1 MKDPNDFTVKIEDLI
16 GSLEESLRHG
26 VEQPGSKS
34 FVFKHDAPG
43 YQLPRG
49 TVRLTGVASLS
60 NLNTRFAEF
69 EHYRFDA
76 ATSRL
81 IWTNTQEAP
90 VENSTIL
97 VSYTTR
103 DLPSGLTDF
112 NAGSVAGTL
121 LRAVAREMT
130 LLYAQMDEAYRR
142 AFIDGA
148 TGVALDN
155 VTALLGVTRNP
166 AKKAT
171 GFVTFSLKKGA
182 QPPVKIPLGTR
193 VADGSGHVFVTV
205 PNPDHKPENGEDGV
219 IGNNQTEAMVKIEA
233 VEPGPDSNVGSGTI
247 TIMPTPPPKIS
258 GVVNPAETDGG
269 LEAES
274 DAQLRERTKHRLEEK
289 GNATL
294 NAIKFAVLD
303 IDGISGVEVID
314 QQTDASL
321 PLGEVRVRYFGG
333 DKTDELRRQVEEKI
347 EKTRA
352 AGVMV
357 RLDKFI
363 NVEISGVFYL
373 IPKPQFPTDAN
384 AKFKEAAIRL
394 IQSSPIGAP
403 LSLRRLK
410 SLADETPGLADVA
423 EAKLTFKKSNGAT
436 GNVTDPLPL
445 TREEMLSPGE
455 LTAVTLTE
463 LLIVNSGKNANNF
476 TVDLQLT
483 AATSNAGTNAGSK
496 AEFREFTLDLRLSG
510 SAKLKE
516 HPEQSPV
523 SVGSFT
529 RPAKFQNG
537 ATARVMFALADFDKF
552 NKDIHVNAIEVTI
565 TAAAYPGLREAKQ
578 TITATV

>member
-1 MKDPNDFTVKIEDLI
+1 MKDPNDFTEKIEDLI

-49 TVRLTGVASLS
+49 TVRVTSVASLS
-60 NLNTRFAEF
+60 NVNSRFQEF
-69 EHYRFDA
+69 LHYQFDA

-81 IWTNTQEAP
+81 KWINDADAP

-97 VSYTTR
+97 ISYTTR

-148 TGVALDN
+148 SGVALDN
-155 VTALLGVTRNP
+155 VVALLGVTRNP
-166 AKKAT
+166 ARKAKGT
-171 GFVTFSLKKGA
+171 VTFSLKKGA
-182 QPPVKIPLGTR
+182 QPPVKILAGTK
-193 VADGSGHVFVTV
+193 VADGSGHVFVTT
-205 PNPDHKPENGEDGV
+205 KEEI
-219 IGNNQTEAMVKIEA
+219 IGNNQTGVDAEIEA
-233 VEPGPDSNVGSGTI
+233 VEPGPDSNVGSKAI

-258 GVVNPAETDGG
+258 GVENKDATAGG
-269 LEAES
+269 LDAES
-274 DAQLRERTKHRLEEK
+274 DAQLRERAKHRLEEK

-314 QQTDASL
+314 QQADGSI

-333 DKTDELRRQVEEKI
+333 DKTKELRQQVLDKI

-357 RLDKFI
+357 RLDEFI
-363 NVEISGVFYL
+363 EVVISGVFFL
-373 IPKPQFPTDAN
+373 LPKAQFPKDAE
-384 AKFKEAAIRL
+384 AKFKAAAANAIE
-394 IQSSPIGAP
+394 SSPIGAP

-410 SLADETPGLADVA
+410 SLADEIPGLADVA
-423 EAKLTFKKSNGAT
+423 EAKLTFKKTSGAT

-445 TREEMLSPGE
+445 TREEMLRPGE
-455 LTAVTLTE
+455 LTALVLTE
-463 LLIVNSGKNANNF
+463 LLVVAAGKNGNNF
-476 TVDLQLT
+476 TVDLQI
-483 AATSNAGTNAGSK
+483 AASGSK
-496 AEFREFTLDLRLSG
+496 TEFRDFTLDLRLSG
-510 SAKLKE
+510 NARLKE
-516 HPEQSPV
+516 HPDQSPV

-529 RPAKFQNG
+529 RPAQFKNA
-537 ATARVMFALADFDKF
+537 ATARIAFTLADLDKF
-552 NKDIHVNAIEVTI
+552 NKDIHVNNIELTI
-565 TAAAYPGLREAKQ
+565 TAAAYPGLREVKQ